1 MNRVW
6 AYIIS
11 KSLSKEELSQLQQ
24 DGNEFVINWT
34 AHENKLS
41 ASFEIMYQRIII
53 VKVNEAVHG
62 ASGCSIDKLTR
73 FIKETEQKF
82 KVELLNRL
90 LVAYKIGETVEITSA
105 SNIKNLLSQN
115 VISENTI
122 VLNTALA
129 NENELN
135 VWEQELKNT
144 WLSKYLVTT

>member
-11 KSLSKEELSQLQQ
+11 KSLSKEELNQLQQ